1 MDDKTRQAIIDD
13 LELVF
18 GEYMAGGFGELE
30 GYPELKTLLDE
41 AEGYVTD
48 AIKEGRD
55 VEYPDEFLL
64 RYANRCNRD
73 LKEFDE

>member
-13 LELVF
+13 LELMF

-30 GYPELKTLLDE
+30 GYPELEALLDE

-48 AIKEGRD
+48 AMKEDRD
-55 VEYPDEFLL
+55 VVYPDEFLL
-64 RYANRCNRD
+64 RYANRGGED
-73 LKEFDE
+73 PKELDE